1 MKVTIDNQEIY
12 VKEGITILD
21 AAQEHNI
28 YIPHLCSHLELSPY
42 GGCRLCI
49 IEVEGMKGYPTACTT
64 KVEDKMVIR
73 THTKTL
79 QQMRREIL
87 QLILSEHPSACLIC
101 DEQEECSSFQ
111 QTIRKVGATT
121 GCRWCPKDGDCELQK
136 VVDYLEIDKITFPVY
151 YRQLPIE
158 NHEPF
163 YDRDYNLCIYC
174 ARCVRICEEH
184 RKSSVISLRQ
194 RGRFSTIGPA
204 FNMSHIDAGCEF
216 CGACVS
222 VCPTGALS
230 EKGRKWG
237 GIPDSYNASICPLC
251 DLNCDI
257 QVLIKKGKVIGTL
270 PPGDPHQSGGELC
283 VKGRFCLT
291 HIINSPDRLKEPE
304 YRFDEGIGIVSWD
317 EAVKQAGKMLKDV
330 NGKRVAVYLSPNL
343 TLEEILA
350 AKLFFKDIINTS
362 NITSSILNS
371 NLISYISLSEE
382 SISLKEIEKSDCII
396 SVFLNG
402 NYNYAPLTLSIKQ
415 KAEKGTPYFQIGWI
429 KDTTSRYAYQQII
442 PFPGREKTFF
452 NKIAQS
458 IENADNSSP
467 EIKELVKKIKIS
479 SNPIFILGPDIMG
492 LTEADGILKII
503 KKIITLTGSKI
514 FLTNPYSNLIG
525 LLSLIDT
532 KSNEEINELISQKK
546 IDLLYIIGDNPF
558 QKRPPVNSIICQSP
572 FPAPDYLN
580 ADLALPSAMWGEI
593 SGSFADIKGNIK
605 KFKAVTNPP
614 GKAIQNNEIFD
625 RINKEIGKK
634 DIKFTY
640 KGISKLIP
648 KKLEMRFPFVKRK
661 PLKIKASPPNT
672 SFPLLLIQEKN
683 PHIFYNIS
691 LSKNIRDMREIVTE
705 GAIIMNPTDALKMK
719 IQDGDSIFVKSDI
732 YEKIY
737 PVILRKIIPQNFL
750 LLITSSRTFDFNPN
764 PCPVHIRRNNV

>member
-12 VKEGITILD
+12 VKQGITILD

-28 YIPHLCSHLELSPY
+28 YIPHLCSHQELSPY

-101 DEQEECSSFQ
+101 DEQEECSNFQ

-136 VVDYLEIDKITFPVY
+136 VADYLEIDKITFPVY

-204 FNMSHIDAGCEF
+204 FNMSHVDAGCEF

-291 HIINSPDRLKEPE
+291 YIINSPDRLKEPE
-304 YRFDEGIGIVSWD
+304 YRFNEGIGIVSWD
-317 EAVKQAGKMLKDV
+317 EAVKQAGKMLKDI

-343 TLEEILA
+343 TLEEISA
-350 AKLFFKDIINTS
+350 AKLFFKDIINTP

-371 NLISYISLSEE
+371 NLISYISLSKE

-396 SVFLNG
+396 SLFLNG
-402 NYNYAPLTLSIKQ
+402 NYNYAPLTLLIKQ

-429 KDTTSRYAYQQII
+429 KDTTSRYACQQII
-442 PFPGREKTFF
+442 PFSGREKTFF

-458 IENADNSSP
+458 IENADTSSP
-467 EIKELVKKIKIS
+467 EIKELVKKIKTS
-479 SNPIFILGPDIMG
+479 SNPIFILGPDIME
-492 LTEADGILKII
+492 LTEADEILKII

-514 FLTNPYSNLIG
+514 FLTNPYSNLMG

-532 KSNEEINELISQKK
+532 KSNEEINELISQRK

-558 QKRPPVNSIICQSP
+558 QKRPPVDLVIFQSC
-572 FPAPDYLN
+572 FPAPDKLN
-580 ADLALPSAMWGEI
+580 ADLILPSAMWGEM
-593 SGSFADIKGNIK
+593 SGSFANIKGNIK

-648 KKLEMRFPFVKRK
+648 KKLEMRLPFIKRK
-661 PLKIKASPPNT
+661 PVKAKVSPLNT

-691 LSKNIRDMREIVTE
+691 LSNNIRDMREIVTE
-705 GAIIMNPTDALKMK
+705 DAIIMNPTDALKME
-719 IQDGDSIFVKSDI
+719 IQNGDSIFVKSDI

-737 PVILRKIIPQNFL
+737 PVIVRKIIPQNFL
-750 LLITSSRTFDFNPN
+750 LLITSSRTFDFNSN